1 MAEKLDAEK
10 KELVLGLNSF
20 NQPAETSG
28 VEAWVKLITNLLFMK
43 KGAYPT
49 DPEMGCEIQ
58 KYEYAFVDDVRDE
71 IESLINDQIRR
82 YLPDIPF
89 ESATISTT
97 TSDSGKVI
105 LLIILQFTYN
115 EGETETAVVATEN
128 SKNYINFEVVI

>member
-10 KELVLGLNSF
+10 KELILGLNSF

-28 VEAWVKLITNLLFMK
+28 VEAWVKLITNLLFMR
-43 KGAYPT
+43 KGSYPT

-58 KYEYAFVDDVRDE
+58 KYEYSFIDDVRDD
-71 IESLINDQIRR
+71 IMNLINDQVRK

-89 ESATISTT
+89 DSATVTT
-97 TSDSGKVI
+97 STSDSGKVI

-115 EGETETAVVATEN
+115 GGMDTAVVASEN
-128 SKNYINFEVVI
+128 SKNYINFEVVF

>member
-10 KELVLGLNSF
+10 KELVLGINSF
-20 NQPAETSG
+20 NQPSEVSG
-28 VEAWVKLITNLLFMK
+28 VSAWVKLITNLLFMR

-58 KYEYAFVDDVRDE
+58 KYEYAFLDDVKDE
-71 IESLINDQIRR
+71 IESLINDQIRK
-82 YLPDIPF
+82 YFPDIPF
-89 ESATISTT
+89 NSAVVSTST
-97 TSDSGKVI
+97 NDSGKVI

-115 EGETETAVVATEN
+115 DGELDTAVVAAES